1 VRLKNGLVS
10 SMAAI
15 LMAAAWSPANAAVNC
30 ADLVNLRILASE
42 IGLPKRRCDD
52 KSPRRWDRAC

>member
-1 VRLKNGLVS
+1 MKTALVR

-30 ADLVNLRILASE
+30 ADLVNLTILASE
-42 IGLPKRRCDD
+42 IGLPSGVRR
-52 KSPRRWDRAC
+52 